1 MIETR
6 RLILRPHTLDDFEA
20 WHELFSDAEL
30 FRFITKAK
38 PSREDSWNRLL
49 RYAGHWSVLGFG
61 LFAVF
66 EKETQTL
73 IGEVGFA
80 DFHRGLG
87 DHFDKSPEA
96 AWIFARAAQGRGHAY
111 EAMAAARDWLHAS
124 KPSPR
129 TVCIINPEN
138 APSLALAAKLGY
150 TSFGAATY
158 RDGPV
163 SMLEHVAV

>member
-6 RLILRPHTLDDFEA
+6 RLLLRRHTLGDFEA

-30 FRFITKAK
+30 LRFITKARF
-38 PSREDSWNRLL
+38 SREDSWNRLL

-61 LFAVF
+61 LFAVI
-66 EKETQTL
+66 ERETQAL
-73 IGEVGFA
+73 VGEVGFA

-87 DHFDKSPEA
+87 DIFDKSPEA
-96 AWIFARAAQGRGHAY
+96 AWIFARSAQGRGYAR
-111 EAMAAARDWLHAS
+111 EAMTAARAWLHAN
-124 KPSPR
+124 KPGPR

-150 TSFGAATY
+150 TPFGAATY

-163 SMLEHVAV
+163 SMLEHVAD